1 MSQRCAYLDY
11 IVINYLYL
19 LQIRVVAGMQKG
31 EPWEIKG
38 NRFMETT
45 LPPVQTDTA
54 AVALPLQMKNLRS
67 LHLGVGVAS
76 AQSSVS

>member
-1 MSQRCAYLDY
+1 M
-11 IVINYLYL
+11 YL
-19 LQIRVVAGMQKG
+19 LQIRVVVGTQKG

-54 AVALPLQMKNLRS
+54 AVVLLLQVKNLRS
-67 LHLGVGVAS
+67 FHLGVGVAS
-76 AQSSVS
+76 AHSSVS